1 MGLTVNRRRLEQL
14 KRRGSQRPR
23 VDLLASDLKGKA
35 ADENAVAVALVRLA
49 LADGRREVA
58 RPIADAAI
66 GLDNVKKLRELQ
78 DTETM
83 REAAEYNIYI

>member
-1 MGLTVNRRRLEQL
+1 
-14 KRRGSQRPR
+14 
-23 VDLLASDLKGKA
+23 
-35 ADENAVAVALVRLA
+35 VAVALVRLA

>member
-1 MGLTVNRRRLEQL
+1 M
-14 KRRGSQRPR
+14 
-23 VDLLASDLKGKA
+23 
-35 ADENAVAVALVRLA
+35 AVAVVRFA

-83 REAAEYNIYI
+83 REAEYNIYRERERERERNVQSWVRIWFGAKDLTEAKRERM

>member
-1 MGLTVNRRRLEQL
+1 
-14 KRRGSQRPR
+14 
-23 VDLLASDLKGKA
+23 
-35 ADENAVAVALVRLA
+35 VAVALVRLA

-83 REAAEYNIYI
+83 REAAEYNIYIYREREKERETFKVGYEYGLVRKI